1 MNIIDERD
9 KRTIYRKLKKK
20 QYDELMTLSTEEG
33 NWVRLLDE
41 GMVTYAGGEPWFYIV
56 RGTLRKF
63 YESLPNDYVG
73 SINIGHTDLAT
84 FPERI
89 VGSWTKDDLRLVD
102 VGDGR
107 EALDVRL
114 RLIEDHPLVKALRLM
129 PFELGVSAEFYTN
142 VNEAMTNNESL
153 NPFKVPVVDAV
164 NITDFA
170 IVGDAGNVNSMG
182 IRLKGEKMEITQL
195 TELLSEEGKSIED
208 VTALLEG
215 LDVAKE
221 PEATEPEAKEPET
234 EEAATEPEAAEPENE
249 IEATEIAEAA
259 EEAEEATEEVE
270 ALPNLEQ
277 IAAQVEALQSEVE
290 TLRAENEDLRT
301 RLAAAESVV
310 EQQKETLAAKDASWD
325 KFRTVFK
332 KLAVVP
338 TDTKET
344 VAKKVQ
350 YTDGIGE

>member
-20 QYDELMTLSTEEG
+20 QYDELMTLSTEES

-56 RGTLRKF
+56 MGTLRKY
-63 YESLPNDYVG
+63 YESLSNDYVG

-102 VGDGR
+102 LGDGR

-142 VNEAMTNNESL
+142 VNEALTNNESL

-208 VTALLEG
+208 VTTLLEG
-215 LDVAKE
+215 LDA
-221 PEATEPEAKEPET
+221 PEATEPEVA
-234 EEAATEPEAAEPENE
+234 EAATEPEATEVEKE

-259 EEAEEATEEVE
+259 EETEEATEEVE

-290 TLRAENEDLRT
+290 TLRSENEDLRT

-338 TDTKET
+338 TDTKEP
-344 VAKKVQ
+344 VVKKVQ

>member
-20 QYDELMTLSTEEG
+20 QYDELMTLSVSDG
-33 NWVRLLDE
+33 DWVRLLDE
-41 GMVTYAGGEPWFYIV
+41 GMVTYAGGEPWFYIT
-56 RGTLRKF
+56 RGTLRK
-63 YESLPNDYVG
+63 YLESLPSDYVG
-73 SINIGHTDLAT
+73 SINIGHTDLAS
-84 FPERI
+84 FPDRI
-89 VGSWTKDDLRLVD
+89 VGSWKKDDLRLVD
-102 VGDGR
+102 VGNGR
-107 EALDVRL
+107 EAIEAKLN
-114 RLIEDHPLVKALRLM
+114 LIEDHPLIKALRLM

-182 IRLKGEKMEITQL
+182 IRLKGETMEITQL
-195 TELLSEEGKSIED
+195 TELLSEEGKTIED
-208 VTALLEG
+208 VTSLLEG
-215 LDVAKE
+215 LDAPEATEPEAVETASE
-221 PEATEPEAKEPET
+221 PEATEPEAT
-234 EEAATEPEAAEPENE
+234 
-249 IEATEIAEAA
+249 IEAEEIAEAA
-259 EEAEEATEEVE
+259 EETTEEVE
-270 ALPNLEQ
+270 ALPSLEQ

-301 RLAAAESVV
+301 RLAASESVV
-310 EQQKETLAAKDASWD
+310 EQQKASLAAKDASWD

-344 VAKKVQ
+344 VVKKVQ

>member
-9 KRTIYRKLKKK
+9 RRTIYRKLKKK

-56 RGTLRKF
+56 MGTLRKF

-102 VGDGR
+102 LGDGR

-114 RLIEDHPLVKALRLM
+114 NLIEDHPLVKALRLM

-208 VTALLEG
+208 VTTLLEG
-215 LDVAKE
+215 LDVA
-221 PEATEPEAKEPET
+221 EATEPEATET
-234 EEAATEPEAAEPENE
+234 AAEQEATEPEAT
-249 IEATEIAEAA
+249 IEAGEIAEAA
-259 EEAEEATEEVE
+259 EEETAE

-338 TDTKET
+338 TDTKEP
-344 VAKKVQ
+344 VVKKVQ

>member
-20 QYDELMTLSTEEG
+20 QYDELMTLSVSDG
-33 NWVRLLDE
+33 DWVRLLDE
-41 GMVTYAGGEPWFYIV
+41 GMVTYAGGEPWFYIT
-56 RGTLRKF
+56 RGTLRK
-63 YESLPNDYVG
+63 YLESLPSDYVG
-73 SINIGHTDLAT
+73 SINIGHTDLAS
-84 FPERI
+84 FPDRI
-89 VGSWTKDDLRLVD
+89 VGSWKKDDLRLVD

-107 EALDVRL
+107 EAIEVKLN
-114 RLIEDHPLVKALRLM
+114 LIEDHPLIKALRLM

-182 IRLKGEKMEITQL
+182 IRLKGEMMEITQL
-195 TELLSEEGKSIED
+195 TELLSEEGKTIED
-208 VTALLEG
+208 VTSLLEG
-215 LDVAKE
+215 LDT
-221 PEATEPEAKEPET
+221 PEAVEPET
-234 EEAATEPEAAEPENE
+234 EESAAEPEAE
-249 IEATEIAEAA
+249 EVEAEVEADEIAEAA
-259 EEAEEATEEVE
+259 EAEDEEVAE
-270 ALPNLEQ
+270 DEFDDALPNLEQ
-277 IAAQVEALQSEVE
+277 IAAQVESLQSEVE

-310 EQQKETLAAKDASWD
+310 EQQKASLAAKDASWD

-338 TDTKET
+338 TDTKEP
-344 VAKKVQ
+344 VVKKVQ

>member
-41 GMVTYAGGEPWFYIV
+41 GMVTYAGGEPWFYIA

-102 VGDGR
+102 LGDGR

-114 RLIEDHPLVKALRLM
+114 NLIEDHPLVKALRLM

-208 VTALLEG
+208 VTTLLEG
-215 LDVAKE
+215 LDA
-221 PEATEPEAKEPET
+221 PEATEPEVA
-234 EEAATEPEAAEPENE
+234 EAATEPEATEVENE

-259 EEAEEATEEVE
+259 EETEEATEE

-344 VAKKVQ
+344 VVKKVQ